1 MEACDLQLAAREGQA
16 GPCEVAERPVVP
28 TKPGNAGRG
37 KGPWFKVN
45 ARRGES
51 REIGVSLVPPETV
64 RKLQTALGAKAKGR
78 PEYRFYALYDK
89 VYREDVLAYAY
100 AGCKANGGAAGV
112 DGRNF
117 EDIEAYG
124 LERWLGELAE
134 SRGRPRDDAAPPVA
148 V

>member
-78 PEYRFYALYDK
+78 PEGWVNWRRAVDAHVTTRLGQW
-89 VYREDVLAYAY
+89 L
-100 AGCKANGGAAGV
+100 CKKHKQS
-112 DGRNF
+112 
-117 EDIEAYG
+117 
-124 LERWLGELAE
+124 
-134 SRGRPRDDAAPPVA
+134 SRGYSHYPDRYLTETLGLVRLPLLTRSLPWAKA
-148 V
+148 

>member
-1 MEACDLQLAAREGQA
+1 M
-16 GPCEVAERPVVP
+16 
-28 TKPGNAGRG
+28 
-37 KGPWFKVN
+37 
-45 ARRGES
+45 
-51 REIGVSLVPPETV
+51 SLVPPETV

-89 VYREDVLAYAY
+89 VYRQDVLAYAC

-112 DGRNF
+112 DGQTF

-134 SRGRPRDDAAPPVA
+134 EAVVAHVTTRLRQWLCGKHKQSSRGYSRYPDRYLTETLGLVRLPLLTSSLPWAKA
-148 V
+148 